1 MSEITSAY
9 NLKTST
15 FEGPLEL
22 LLSLIE
28 ERKFFVNEISI
39 AEVTNDYLKYIETLN
54 QLPDDKKIE
63 NISSFI
69 LTAATLILIKSRS
82 LLPNISLTEDEKENI
97 SDLELRLKLY
107 EIIKKA
113 SLLIKEQFA
122 KKIIYRPCERIW
134 SLPIFSPDPL
144 INKENIGKIM
154 QGVISQIPKEKETM
168 PELEIKKVIKIEEV
182 IDDLT
187 NRIQNALNL
196 SFREFSKPKDNKT
209 KEEAKVHIIISFL
222 AMLELVREG
231 VIDVIQNSS
240 FEDIKMNQLK
250 KELV

>member
-1 MSEITSAY
+1 MSETASVY
-9 NLKTST
+9 NFKTST
-15 FEGPLEL
+15 FDGPLEL

-28 ERKFFVNEISI
+28 QRKFFVNEISL
-39 AEVTNDYLKYIETLN
+39 AEVTNDYLKYIETFN
-54 QLPDDKKIE
+54 QLPDNQKIE

-97 SDLELRLKLY
+97 NDLELRLKLY
-107 EIIKKA
+107 EIIKRA
-113 SLLIKEQFA
+113 SLSIKEQFGQ
-122 KKIIYRPCERIW
+122 KIIFQPRERIW

-144 INKENIGKIM
+144 INKENIGKIIEEIM
-154 QGVISQIPKEKETM
+154 NQVPKEKEPM

-182 IDDLT
+182 IDNLT

-196 SFREFSKPKDNKT
+196 SFREFSDPKDSKT

-231 VIDVIQNSS
+231 VIDVVQKSS
-240 FEDIKMNQLK
+240 FEDIEMNKLK
-250 KELV
+250 TELA

>member
-1 MSEITSAY
+1 MSETVSVY
-9 NLKTST
+9 NLKTNA

-28 ERKFFVNEISI
+28 ERKFFVNEISL

-82 LLPNISLTEDEKENI
+82 LLPNISLTEDEKEDI

-113 SLLIKEQFA
+113 SISIKEQFA
-122 KKIIYRPCERIW
+122 KNIIYRPGERIW

-144 INKENIGKIM
+144 ISKENIGKIIS
-154 QGVISQIPKEKETM
+154 GVISQVPKEKEVM

-196 SFREFSKPKDNKT
+196 SFREFSNPKDSKT
-209 KEEAKVHIIISFL
+209 KEEAKAHVIISFL

-231 VIDVIQNSS
+231 IIDVVQKSS
-240 FEDIKMNQLK
+240 FEDIEMNQLK
-250 KELV
+250 K

>member
-1 MSEITSAY
+1 MSETVSAY
-9 NLKTST
+9 NLKTSA

-28 ERKFFVNEISI
+28 GRKFFVNEISL

-54 QLPDDKKIE
+54 QLSDDKKIE

-82 LLPNISLTEDEKENI
+82 LLPDISLTEDEKENI

-122 KKIIYRPCERIW
+122 KRIIYQPCERIW

-154 QGVISQIPKEKETM
+154 SEIISQVPKKKEVM

-187 NRIQNALNL
+187 SRIQNALNL
-196 SFREFSKPKDNKT
+196 SFREFSNPKDSKT

-250 KELV
+250 KN